1 MNNYFSKDFPS
12 DSDGKVSAFNVG
24 DLGLIP
30 GLGRSPGEGNS
41 NPLRY
46 SCLENP
52 MNGGALWPT
61 VHGATK
67 SRIRLSDFT
76 FQQRRYKK
84 GMKRC
89 STLLVRK
96 IQVEINEIPFP
107 THFEGNNQKE
117 RQQQVLARMWGNWKL
132 HIPGRNVK

>member
-1 MNNYFSKDFPS
+1 
-12 DSDGKVSAFNVG
+12 
-24 DLGLIP
+24 
-30 GLGRSPGEGNS
+30 
-41 NPLRY
+41 
-46 SCLENP
+46 

-107 THFEGNNQKE
+107 THFEGNKSKRETTTSIGKDVGKLETTHSWQECKVA
-117 RQQQVLARMWGNWKL
+117 QPLGNSSVVPL
-132 HIPGRNVK
+132 ES